1 MADDQG
7 RKGSDDWLKV
17 LSLLALMSTD
27 LPDDRQGSAVIAAMV
42 IVGLSIYWSAF
53 SKFLYVLA
61 TGFLIWFAF
70 VNPVTPVICF
80 AVMYTVLG
88 IVMFAKDER
97 RLVGKGHFLGALWW
111 AGQAVV
117 HLLSIHFARLDFSET
132 GFFTDLFLVI
142 SICMMIREAFRG
154 GWHLFRDWRVPTA
167 ELVDDASVIAEH
179 RDRAA

>member
-1 MADDQG
+1 M
-7 RKGSDDWLKV
+7 LE
-17 LSLLALMSTD
+17 
-27 LPDDRQGSAVIAAMV
+27 
-42 IVGLSIYWSAF
+42 
-53 SKFLYVLA
+53 

-88 IVMFAKDER
+88 IVMLVENER

-117 HLLSIHFARLDFSET
+117 HLLSIHFACLDFSET

-142 SICMMIREAFRG
+142 SMCMMIREAFRG

-167 ELVDDASVIAEH
+167 ELVDDA
-179 RDRAA
+179 

>member
-88 IVMFAKDER
+88 IVMFAEDER
-97 RLVGKGHFLGALWW
+97 RLVGKGHFLGALW
-111 AGQAVV
+111 
-117 HLLSIHFARLDFSET
+117 
-132 GFFTDLFLVI
+132 
-142 SICMMIREAFRG
+142 
-154 GWHLFRDWRVPTA
+154 
-167 ELVDDASVIAEH
+167 
-179 RDRAA
+179 

>member
-1 MADDQG
+1 
-7 RKGSDDWLKV
+7 
-17 LSLLALMSTD
+17 
-27 LPDDRQGSAVIAAMV
+27 MV

-80 AVMYTVLG
+80 AVMSTVLG
-88 IVMFAKDER
+88 IVMFAEDER

-117 HLLSIHFARLDFSET
+117 HLLSIHFARLDFSEQVFYRSVP
-132 GFFTDLFLVI
+132 GHQHLHDDPRGI
-142 SICMMIREAFRG
+142 SR
-154 GWHLFRDWRVPTA
+154 RVAPVSR
-167 ELVDDASVIAEH
+167 LASAHCGIG
-179 RDRAA
+179 